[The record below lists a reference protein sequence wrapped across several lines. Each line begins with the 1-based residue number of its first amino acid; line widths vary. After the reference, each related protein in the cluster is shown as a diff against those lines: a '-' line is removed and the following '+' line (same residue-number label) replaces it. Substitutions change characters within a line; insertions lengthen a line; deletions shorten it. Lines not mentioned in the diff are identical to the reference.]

1 MSGQEGDATAA
12 PRIALVLGGGGAR
25 GLAHIGVLEV
35 LEEEGLRPSFLV
47 GSSMGGVVAALSAA
61 GQPADR
67 ILELA
72 RGFRFPRWF
81 IPGGLVTWD
90 RIFAPAAR
98 SLVGLRFDQLA
109 LPVAVV
115 AVDLEAGRQVV
126 LHDGPLLPALR
137 ATCAVPGVLPPV
149 EVDERWL
156 VDGAL
161 VNALPVDVAAMADP
175 DLVVAVRAGG
185 HGPRSMPGL
194 RRPRAVFSGI
204 EILVRATEI
213 ALDRQNTLA
222 TAMVEPHVLVDVK
235 LGGIGLRDFD
245 RLDEAVAAGREAARE
260 ALPALRRAL
269 GDVKPVAATSER
281 LTLQIDP
288 VCDMVVSPHRAAAV
302 VVQEGR
308 AFYFCSATCR
318 DTFLR
323 RGGVRPAS
331 G

>member
-1 MSGQEGDATAA
+1 MTA

-35 LEEEGLRPSFLV
+35 MEEEGLRPAFLV
-47 GSSMGGVVAALSAA
+47 GTSMGGVVAALSAA

-67 ILELA
+67 IHQLA
-72 RGFRFPRWF
+72 RGFSFPRWF

-98 SLVGLRFDQLA
+98 ALVGLSFDQLA
-109 LPVAVV
+109 LPMAVV

-126 LHDGPLLPALR
+126 LHEGPLLPALR

-149 EVDERWL
+149 EVGGRWL

-161 VNALPVDVAAMADP
+161 VNALPVDVAAMAEP
-175 DLVVAVRAGG
+175 DLVVAARAGG
-185 HGPRSMPGL
+185 HGPRSMPDL
-194 RRPRAVFSGI
+194 RRPLTVFTGI

-222 TAMVEPHVLVDVK
+222 TAMVEPHVLVDVR
-235 LGGIGLRDFD
+235 LGDIGLRDFD

-269 GDVKPVAATSER
+269 GDVKTGAARSER
-281 LTLQIDP
+281 LSLHVDP
-288 VCDMVVSPHRAAAV
+288 VCDMVVGPRQAAAV
-302 VVQEGR
+302 VVHDGR
-308 AFYFCSATCR
+308 TFFFCSATCR
-318 DTFLR
+318 DTFQR
-323 RGGVRPAS
+323 RLAAQEPPRS
-331 G
+331 T

>member
-1 MSGQEGDATAA
+1 MAA
-12 PRIALVLGGGGAR
+12 PRWALVLGGGGAR

-47 GSSMGGVVAALSAA
+47 GTSMGGVVAALSAA

-81 IPGGLVTWD
+81 IPGGLVTWN

-98 SLVGLRFDQLA
+98 ALVGLSFGQLA
-109 LPVAVV
+109 LPVAVI

-126 LHDGPLLPALR
+126 LHEGPLLPALR

-149 EVDERWL
+149 EVEERWL

-185 HGPRSMPGL
+185 HGPRSMPDL
-194 RRPRAVFSGI
+194 RRPGQSSPESRSWFARPRS
-204 EILVRATEI
+204 RSTART
-213 ALDRQNTLA
+213 RSRRPWWSPTSSWTSSLA
-222 TAMVEPHVLVDVK
+222 TSGSGTSIGSMRPSRPGELPPGRLSRRC
-235 LGGIGLRDFD
+235 GG
-245 RLDEAVAAGREAARE
+245 
-260 ALPALRRAL
+260 P
-269 GDVKPVAATSER
+269 
-281 LTLQIDP
+281 
-288 VCDMVVSPHRAAAV
+288 
-302 VVQEGR
+302 
-308 AFYFCSATCR
+308 SAT
-318 DTFLR
+318 
-323 RGGVRPAS
+323 
-331 G
+331 